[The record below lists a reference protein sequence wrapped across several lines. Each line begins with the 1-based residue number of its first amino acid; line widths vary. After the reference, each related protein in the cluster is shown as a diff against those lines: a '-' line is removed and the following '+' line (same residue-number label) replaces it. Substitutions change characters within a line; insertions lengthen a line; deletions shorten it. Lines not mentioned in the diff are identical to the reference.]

1 MATPA
6 SAAAKRSE
14 RAAAWHLT
22 VLSAAVFAP
31 MGLHL
36 PYFPVWLAARG
47 LTDDQ
52 IATTLATP
60 LILRVVLTPAI
71 AYVADRRGIA
81 ATLAFC
87 ASAML
92 AGYVAL
98 GWLSGFPL
106 IYMGALV
113 LIVAQGSM
121 PALADALCLA
131 EIRRFAKIGLNKL
144 HFARIRV
151 GGTLSVLCGMLLSG
165 FIVATLPGEK
175 IIFALAGI
183 ALLPVIVT
191 IATALRMPRLRPE
204 HAKTSGLT
212 EDPADLRLAIIVIL
226 AAALVQASHA
236 EIYAFGTL
244 HWKVSGLTPDII
256 SLAWAT
262 GVIAEGV
269 LLMFGSRYLDTPGSA
284 LRFLIIGATGAVL
297 RWTIMAANPEPHV
310 LLLLQIT
317 HALSF
322 AATYIGAVLFLGSL
336 AGPNHRARMQ
346 GFSSAA
352 MALSM
357 ALSTQA
363 CGKLTTLYGE
373 RAYLAMAALA
383 AIGCG
388 LALVAAALWRRRD
401 RAAAKPIQRSTTA

>member
-1 MATPA
+1 VTGMATPA

-14 RAAAWHLT
+14 NAAAWRLT
-22 VLSAAVFAP
+22 LLSAAVFAP
-31 MGLHL
+31 IGLHL

-47 LTDDQ
+47 LGADE

-60 LILRVVLTPAI
+60 LILRVVLTPVI
-71 AYVADRRGIA
+71 AYAADRQGIA

-92 AGYVAL
+92 ASYLAL
-98 GWLSGFPL
+98 GWLAGFPL
-106 IYMGALV
+106 IFVGSAA

-131 EIRRFAKIGLNKL
+131 KIRRFAKIGLNKL

-165 FIVATLPGEK
+165 FIVAALPGEN

-183 ALLPVIVT
+183 ALLPVVAAV
-191 IATALRMPRLRPE
+191 ATASRMPRLRPE
-204 HAKTSGLT
+204 QAKTSGLT
-212 EDPADLRLAIIVIL
+212 ADPADLRLAIIVIL

-236 EIYAFGTL
+236 EIYVFGTL
-244 HWKVSGLTPDII
+244 HWKASGFTPEII

-262 GVIAEGV
+262 GVVAEGA
-269 LLMFGSRYLDTPGSA
+269 LLMLGSRYLDTPGSA
-284 LRFLIIGATGAVL
+284 LRFLIVGAAGAVL
-297 RWTIMAANPEPHV
+297 RWTIMAANPAPHF

-357 ALSTQA
+357 ALATQA
-363 CGKLTTLYGE
+363 CGYLTTFYGE

-388 LALVAAALWRRRD
+388 LALVAAALWRRD
-401 RAAAKPIQRSTTA
+401 RRLIGLDAR